1 MFVIRSSHCEYVRR
15 RLCRCVRSCMFGI
28 TRAQHRH
35 MRCVAVCG
43 CFGDNDCCEPPPM
56 TMCAPRT
63 HDTSHKAHLSA
74 YGAHSM
80 VPYAIPNNEPSR
92 VYTLR
97 VCGASF
103 FAMQCPCPCQR
114 QQPNILFMPLLFV
127 VACSVQILYL
137 RFYVCRSKFAWLSDW
152 RNSARPIAYIIYV
165 RVHE

>member
-1 MFVIRSSHCEYVRR
+1 MWMFVIRSSHCEYVRR

-97 VCGASF
+97 VCVA
-103 FAMQCPCPCQR
+103 
-114 QQPNILFMPLLFV
+114 LLFSP
-127 VACSVQILYL
+127 C
-137 RFYVCRSKFAWLSDW
+137 
-152 RNSARPIAYIIYV
+152 SARARASANSPIFFSCRWFSLSLVPCKYYTYV
-165 RVHE
+165 PTYVEVNLPGCLTGGTQPDLSHT